1 MKEALKLIFGKEWA
15 WFTGLSMG
23 DRLRVV
29 WFMVSLMLVCHI
41 GGCSLLC
48 AVAVV
53 VNFVASGIAVHG
65 VSGEGLEE

>member
-1 MKEALKLIFGKEWA
+1 M
-15 WFTGLSMG
+15 GLTMG

-53 VNFVASGIAVHG
+53 VNFVASGIAVRG